1 MNDFF
6 TNGYFMQCHH
16 AMVLLTKD
24 AKDRFVNFKYN
35 LIEVVWIFNQY
46 PTSKILMKK
55 IQKKIVFLFD
65 LYFNFHWYYWSHDY
79 FAYAQNLHFSCL
91 RLPRFWRIYN
101 QFLYRHIFITNENLC
116 FVKCEQMDL
125 KWTFMN
131 LNRNKMVR
139 LIYKSLFL
147 ESISPSNTLTMI
159 GAAWSFRYRFPHVL
173 GHSVETWFISYHY
186 KCHLH
191 SWKECIRRGGQMS

>member
-1 MNDFF
+1 MI
-6 TNGYFMQCHH
+6 
-16 AMVLLTKD
+16 LLVT
-24 AKDRFVNFKYN
+24 
-35 LIEVVWIFNQY
+35 
-46 PTSKILMKK
+46 
-55 IQKKIVFLFD
+55 
-65 LYFNFHWYYWSHDY
+65 WSHDY
-79 FAYAQNLHFSCL
+79 FAYAQNLHCSCL

-101 QFLYRHIFITNENLC
+101 QFLYRHIFFTNENLG

-147 ESISPSNTLTMI
+147 ESISPSNTETMI
-159 GAAWSFRYRFPHVL
+159 GAAWSLRYRFPHVL

-191 SWKECIRRGGQMS
+191 SWKECIRRGSQMSWQNIEHFSGHRFNVTGVAFWKEYDMESYF